1 MWRYLATRDDG
12 EDPDAP
18 LFLGKLQR
26 RLNKG
31 VLRQLIARLGEKAG
45 ITHAHPHRFRQ
56 TFAITYLRPGGDVFT
71 LQALLG
77 HSTLEMVK
85 CYARIALLDL
95 EQTPRK
101 ASPVDNW
108 NL

>member
-1 MWRYLATRDDG
+1 MRCELVANPKP
-12 EDPDAP
+12 E
-18 LFLGKLQR
+18 LGI
-26 RLNKG
+26 G
-31 VLRQLIARLGEKAG
+31 D
-45 ITHAHPHRFRQ
+45 
-56 TFAITYLRPGGDVFT
+56 PGG
-71 LQALLG
+71 QALLG

-95 EQTPRK
+95 EQTHRK